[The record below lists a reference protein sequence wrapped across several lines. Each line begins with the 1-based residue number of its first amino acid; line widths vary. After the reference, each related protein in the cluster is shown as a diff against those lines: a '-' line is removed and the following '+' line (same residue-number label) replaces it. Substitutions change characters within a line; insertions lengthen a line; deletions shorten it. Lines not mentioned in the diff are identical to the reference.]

1 MLINNEVATATFSIS
16 STVGC
21 TLNFEENTY
30 NHIECVVLILL
41 VSILCRFCVDKV
53 TDSQGHVENVNLKID
68 FIFYRIIIIVIYI
81 YI

>member
-30 NHIECVVLILL
+30 NHIECVVLVLL
-41 VSILCRFCVDKV
+41 VSILCRFCVD
-53 TDSQGHVENVNLKID
+53 
-68 FIFYRIIIIVIYI
+68 
-81 YI
+81 